1 MSSPRTQQALARLAD
16 LTPRQIVAELDRY
29 IVGQGEA
36 KKAVA
41 IALRNRWRR
50 QRAPEAIRNEISPNN
65 IILIGPT
72 GVGKTEIAR
81 RLAKLAGAPFVK
93 VEASKFTEVGYV
105 GRDVESMVRDLVESA
120 IDMVRTERESEV
132 DDLANERVDERLLDL
147 LLPPP
152 ATTTAAAAGDAR
164 GTDAAAKG
172 AAAPSATP
180 ERANVFVVSPSG
192 AVLPTPVSSAGGAAA
207 ATSGRGSESG
217 ANGAGGNGA
226 SAPDDAALD
235 RYRRTR
241 EKLKNLL
248 LDGQL
253 EGREV
258 EIEVTQQGP
267 QMFDMMVPQGA
278 PEGMEN
284 FTEMLQDMMP
294 KRTKKRTV
302 KVSEARR
309 ILLEQEL
316 DKLIDLEDVTAD
328 ALERVETM
336 GIIFL
341 DEIDKIAGERGG
353 QAGGPDVSREGVQ
366 RDLLPIVEG
375 SNVQT
380 KYGMVKTDHVL
391 FVAAGAFHVSKPS
404 DLIPE
409 LQGRFP
415 IRVELKPL
423 TEADFVRI
431 MTEPENALTKQY
443 AALIE
448 AEGASVD
455 FEHAGIA
462 EIARIAAQ
470 VNQRMENIGARR
482 LHTVMTTLLE
492 EVLYDLPDGRTER
505 VVVNPDLVR
514 TRLKA
519 IAEDEDL
526 RKYIL

>member
-1 MSSPRTQQALARLAD
+1 MSSKHTQQALAKLAD
-16 LTPRQIVAELDRY
+16 LTPRQIVAELNRY
-29 IVGQGEA
+29 IVGQGDA

-50 QRAPEAIRNEISPNN
+50 QRAPEAIREEISPNN

-81 RLAKLAGAPFVK
+81 RLAKLAGAPFIK

-105 GRDVESMVRDLVESA
+105 GRDVEGMVRDLVESA
-120 IDMVRTERESEV
+120 MDMVRTERETEV
-132 DDLANERVDERLLDL
+132 EDLANERVDERLLDL

-152 ATTTAAAAGDAR
+152 
-164 GTDAAAKG
+164 
-172 AAAPSATP
+172 TP
-180 ERANVFVVSPSG
+180 EPVKTEPARAEPVTVGAPAGGPAGVFVVSP
-192 AVLPTPVSSAGGAAA
+192 TGGV
-207 ATSGRGSESG
+207 TQEPGRDD
-217 ANGAGGNGA
+217 NGDA
-226 SAPDDAALD
+226 STA
-235 RYRRTR
+235 RYQRTR
-241 EKLKNLL
+241 EKLRQLL

-258 EIEVTQQGP
+258 EVEVTQHGP

-284 FTEMLQDMMP
+284 FTEMLQDMLP
-294 KRTKKRTV
+294 KRKKKRSV

-316 DKLIDLEDVTAD
+316 DKLIDTEDVTAD
-328 ALERVETM
+328 ALERVEKL

-341 DEIDKIAGERGG
+341 DEIDKIAGERGPSG
-353 QAGGPDVSREGVQ
+353 GGPDVSREGVQ

-380 KYGMVKTDHVL
+380 KYGLVKTDHVL
-391 FVAAGAFHVSKPS
+391 FIAAGAFHVAKPS

-443 AALIE
+443 AALVA
-448 AEGASVD
+448 AEGASLTFTD
-455 FEHAGIA
+455 DGIA
-462 EIARIAAQ
+462 EVARTAAQ
-470 VNQRMENIGARR
+470 VNDRMENIGARR

-492 EVLYDLPDGRTER
+492 ELMYELPDRGTDA
-505 VVVNPDLVR
+505 VVVDAAMVR
-514 TRLKA
+514 DRLKA
-519 IAEDEDL
+519 VVEDEDL
-526 RKYIL
+526 RRYIL

>member
-29 IVGQGEA
+29 IVGQADA

-50 QRAPEAIRNEISPNN
+50 QQAPESIRDEISPNN

-81 RLAKLAGAPFVK
+81 RLAKLTGAPFIK

-105 GRDVESMVRDLVESA
+105 GRDVEGMIRDLVDSA
-120 IDMVRTERESEV
+120 IEMVRQEREAEV
-132 DDLANERVDERLLDL
+132 EELANERVDDRLLDL

-152 ATTTAAAAGDAR
+152 VAGAASDTKVPAAEPMLASAGDA
-164 GTDAAAKG
+164 GG
-172 AAAPSATP
+172 
-180 ERANVFVVSPSG
+180 VFVVS
-192 AVLPTPVSSAGGAAA
+192 SAGDVKQ
-207 ATSGRGSESG
+207 E
-217 ANGAGGNGA
+217 AGG
-226 SAPDDAALD
+226 DAAQD
-235 RYRRTR
+235 RYKRTR
-241 EKLKNLL
+241 DKLRQLL

-253 EGREV
+253 DAREV
-258 EIEVTQQGP
+258 EIEVTPSGGP
-267 QMFDMMVPQGA
+267 MFDMFASQGA
-278 PEGMEN
+278 PENMEN
-284 FTEMLQDMMP
+284 FTEMLQQMMP
-294 KRTKKRTV
+294 QRKKKRTV

-309 ILLEQEL
+309 ILLEQEFE
-316 DKLIDLEDVTAD
+316 KLVDMEDVTAD
-328 ALERVETM
+328 ALERVETL
-336 GIIFL
+336 GIVFL
-341 DEIDKIAGERGG
+341 DEIDKIAGEKS
-353 QAGGPDVSREGVQ
+353 QMGGPDVSREGVQ

-380 KYGMVKTDHVL
+380 KYGMVKTDHIL

-415 IRVELKPL
+415 IRVELKSL

-443 AALIE
+443 AALV
-448 AEGASVD
+448 AADGATLEFTED
-455 FEHAGIA
+455 GIA
-462 EIARIAAQ
+462 EIARIAAT
-470 VNQRMENIGARR
+470 VNSRMENIGARR
-482 LHTVMTTLLE
+482 LHTVMTTQLE
-492 EVLYDLPDGRTER
+492 DTLFDLPDGGEKRI
-505 VVVNPDLVR
+505 VVNAEAVR
-514 TRLKA
+514 EKLKA
-519 IAEDEDL
+519 IVEDEDL